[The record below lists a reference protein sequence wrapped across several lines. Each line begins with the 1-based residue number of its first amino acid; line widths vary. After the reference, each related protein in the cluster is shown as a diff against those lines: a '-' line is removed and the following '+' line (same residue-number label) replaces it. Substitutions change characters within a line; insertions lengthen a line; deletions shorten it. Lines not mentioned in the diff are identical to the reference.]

1 LRPLGLGSIQSL
13 VDPIVSSWRPT
24 AASGRPK
31 AARYAVTPSTASHRG
46 RRASTRLRSSR
57 PPSTNSARASSATPT
72 VGRRTRLVRPSPRAS
87 SSCASCG
94 ARRRGVN
101 PDSYSAGHQRS
112 LGVANGARAA
122 AEESPGLAPQNST
135 TRSSAITSA
144 RRTRRAA
151 SSSAGENRLPRAATG
166 LPGIIGTSRRN
177 IARASTV

>member
-1 LRPLGLGSIQSL
+1 
-13 VDPIVSSWRPT
+13 
-24 AASGRPK
+24 
-31 AARYAVTPSTASHRG
+31 
-46 RRASTRLRSSR
+46 
-57 PPSTNSARASSATPT
+57 
-72 VGRRTRLVRPSPRAS
+72 
-87 SSCASCG
+87 
-94 ARRRGVN
+94 VN

-166 LPGIIGTSRRN
+166 LPGIIDTSPQHMEH
-177 IARASTV
+177 AR